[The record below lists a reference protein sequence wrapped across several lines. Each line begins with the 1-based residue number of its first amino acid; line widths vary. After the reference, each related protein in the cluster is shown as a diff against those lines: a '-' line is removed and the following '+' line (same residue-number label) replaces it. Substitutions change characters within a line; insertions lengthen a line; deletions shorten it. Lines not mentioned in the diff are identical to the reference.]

1 MTPKTLSRLD
11 PSRRRLALCAL
22 AATLWPGRALQAAS
36 PADTACP
43 ALLQHRIDRLQ
54 DEKPQDLCQYRGRV
68 LLIVNT
74 ASYCGFTPQYQGLE
88 ALQQR
93 YGARGLVVL
102 GFPSNDFG
110 AQEPGSNRTIAEFCE
125 NTFNVRFPMFVKTS
139 VSGRQGPAHPLY
151 EQLARQSGQR
161 PGWNFHKY
169 LVSRDTRTVVSHA
182 SQVDPQDR
190 KLIADLEK
198 LLDAK

>member
-1 MTPKTLSRLD
+1 MPFKKFTTPD
-11 PSRRRLALCAL
+11 HHRRRLSLFALGAACWPGL
-22 AATLWPGRALQAAS
+22 AARAA

-68 LLIVNT
+68 LLVVNT

-93 YGARGLVVL
+93 FGARGLVVL

-110 AQEPGSNRTIAEFCE
+110 AQEPGSNRMIAEFCE

-139 VSGRQGPAHPLY
+139 VSGRNAPAHPFF
-151 EQLARQSGQR
+151 EQLAQRTGQR

-169 LVSRDTRTVVSHA
+169 LVGRDGRTVISHA

-190 KLIADLEK
+190 KLVTDLEK